1 MDLVCLDLWG
11 GEWPSLTWCFPF
23 SFFQDWFSIWP
34 NQSSKLVNQAEPV
47 GLTGAGW
54 NRAGKDKEA
63 PFWKACPAEACSSPP
78 ASEHCPKREP
88 IPLFTTPADGALADL
103 GMFPSEKWA
112 VWKGRK
118 GVIKC
123 KETSSQAWGGL
134 HLQQRKLGGTMYVSR
149 RVQTQQSADGPC

>member
-1 MDLVCLDLWG
+1 MTFSDLV
-11 GEWPSLTWCFPF
+11 FPI

-63 PFWKACPAEACSSPP
+63 PFWKKACQQKPVPPPP

-88 IPLFTTPADGALADL
+88 IPLFTTPADAGISWPGDVSIWEV
-103 GMFPSEKWA
+103 GCVKRE
-112 VWKGRK
+112 GR
-118 GVIKC
+118 VL
-123 KETSSQAWGGL
+123 SSA
-134 HLQQRKLGGTMYVSR
+134 RKLAHRPGVVYISSR
-149 RVQTQQSADGPC
+149 ENLEAPCTFPEGFRGSRVLMDPASIWQK